1 MRKIDADIQV
11 DAKELKEFGMGDA
24 LTPRSMI
31 QKMFKDHLLKILNRP
46 FAEKKESL
54 NKITIRDLDD
64 QQLLD
69 YEIEEVYQNDICVS
83 SDEYITFEGYLY
95 TIFNQISD
103 IIESLDEQKSK
114 QLIVGEILLGTG
126 VKLKKNQANKGIQ
139 AIAEISNKN
148 METGF
153 ELLTAYM
160 GEKGNQFVKNS
171 VNQQTLDLEIEKEFK
186 KTLKIMD

>member
-69 YEIEEVYQNDICVS
+69 YEIE
-83 SDEYITFEGYLY
+83 
-95 TIFNQISD
+95 
-103 IIESLDEQKSK
+103 
-114 QLIVGEILLGTG
+114 
-126 VKLKKNQANKGIQ
+126 
-139 AIAEISNKN
+139 
-148 METGF
+148 
-153 ELLTAYM
+153 
-160 GEKGNQFVKNS
+160 
-171 VNQQTLDLEIEKEFK
+171 
-186 KTLKIMD
+186 